1 MIRGCLLVCLLF
13 VAIAL
18 AVVSVAMLFI
28 DQWIVSAFVGVLAAI
43 FFLMFLIGLPGKLP
57 AVPPPRRSSDD

>member
-28 DQWIVSAFVGVLAAI
+28 DQWIVSAFVSVLAAI
-43 FFLMFLIGLPGKLP
+43 FF
-57 AVPPPRRSSDD
+57 